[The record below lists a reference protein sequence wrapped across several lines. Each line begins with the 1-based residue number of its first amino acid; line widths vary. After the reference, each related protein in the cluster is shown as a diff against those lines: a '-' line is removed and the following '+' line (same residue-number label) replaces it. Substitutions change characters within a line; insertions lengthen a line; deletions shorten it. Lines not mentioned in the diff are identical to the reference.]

1 MDDQLRDI
9 ANIEPSY
16 FLITIALIAVILGI
30 ILFFIIKKL
39 RGNKKEKID
48 YNKEW
53 KKIISKYRLKN
64 FSINYKKYYENLNKS
79 FREFLEIYLKNK
91 FLGYPLS
98 EVLPKLDIEKKEKEE
113 LENALERIYRGD
125 YYYLEENIEEYMKRD
140 FKTVDHCIMA
150 INH

>member
-16 FLITIALIAVILGI
+16 FLITIVLIAVMLGI

-53 KKIISKYRLKN
+53 KKSISK
-64 FSINYKKYYENLNKS
+64 
-79 FREFLEIYLKNK
+79 
-91 FLGYPLS
+91 
-98 EVLPKLDIEKKEKEE
+98 
-113 LENALERIYRGD
+113 
-125 YYYLEENIEEYMKRD
+125 
-140 FKTVDHCIMA
+140 
-150 INH
+150 